1 LRPDCGVYARAVDL
15 TPHEAAERMAAGDAD
30 LIDVREQ
37 HEWQAG
43 RVDGA
48 RHVPVHDLAAVA
60 QDLDPARPVMFV
72 CRVGGR
78 SAMAA
83 GAFQRAGFDAYNVSG
98 GVLAWKQAGL
108 PFAGVV
114 ADH

>member
-1 LRPDCGVYARAVDL
+1 MSDL
-15 TPHEAAERMAAGDAD
+15 TPQEAAARLAAGDAD

-37 HEWQAG
+37 YEWDAG
-43 RVDGA
+43 HIEGA
-48 RHVPVHDLAAVA
+48 RHVPVHELAAVA
-60 QDLDPARPVMFV
+60 PELDPQRPVVIV

-78 SAMAA
+78 SAMVTE
-83 GAFQRAGFDAYNVSG
+83 AFRSSGFDAYNLVG
-98 GVLAWKQAGL
+98 GVIAWERAGL

>member
-1 LRPDCGVYARAVDL
+1 MSDL
-15 TPHEAAERMAAGDAD
+15 TPHEAAERIAAGEAD

-37 HEWQAG
+37 YEWDAG
-43 RVDGA
+43 HIEGA
-48 RHVPVHDLAAVA
+48 RHVPVHELAAVA
-60 QDLDPARPVMFV
+60 PELDPERPLVIV

-83 GAFQRAGFDAYNVSG
+83 DAFRRAGFDAYNLAG
-98 GVLAWKQAGL
+98 GVEAWERAAL
-108 PFAGVV
+108 PFDGHV